1 LREDDLEVPVGYGG
15 GTAFSIVQASN
26 AMNHDQ
32 EPTSNALSL
41 DSLQAILQKLESN
54 DIEFSGLRDSTRDS
68 LRASMHLLIQNFVSQ
83 SRMAEANDQ
92 AQRRRFA
99 QFAYGL
105 THEINNPLANITGRA
120 DLLLREVKDPRHQKS
135 LRTIIDSSMRA
146 YEMLAEMMLAIQRPP
161 LRLQPLD
168 LRKPLNT
175 WFSCLTDRMADRNL
189 EWINHIDDD
198 SLWCQADWGAMSEAL
213 VTGLR
218 NAIDACQSGDAIEI
232 VAERVDATNDAATDN
247 NGFESQ
253 EIRIAIL
260 DNGPGLSPDAQ
271 RLAWDVYYSGR
282 EAGRGLG
289 IGLSKLQRIVEGHR
303 GRVWIDSKPGQ
314 GCSLEIRLP
323 WYRRASKD
331 SKDHRVR
338 NQKKVRES
346 FKG

>member
-1 LREDDLEVPVGYGG
+1 MSE
-15 GTAFSIVQASN
+15 A
-26 AMNHDQ
+26 Q
-32 EPTSNALSL
+32 ETTPNTLSL
-41 DSLQAILQKLESN
+41 DTVRAILGKLESN
-54 DIEFSGLRDSTRDS
+54 DREFSGLSNSTRDS
-68 LRASMHLLIQNFVSQ
+68 LRVSLHQLIQQVIGTERQVELNEQ
-83 SRMAEANDQ
+83 S
-92 AQRRRFA
+92 QRRRFA

-120 DLLLREVKDPRHQKS
+120 DLLLRETKDPRHQKS

-161 LRLQPLD
+161 LRLQPMD
-168 LRKPLNT
+168 LRRPLNT
-175 WFSCLTDRMADRNL
+175 WFSSLTARMADRNL

-198 SLWCQADWGAMSEAL
+198 SMWCQTDWGAMTEAL
-213 VTGLR
+213 LAGLR
-218 NAIDACQSGDAIEI
+218 NAMDACQSGDAIEI
-232 VAERVDATNDAATDN
+232 VAQRVDATDDATADTATDR
-247 NGFESQ
+247 NGLESH
-253 EIRIAIL
+253 EIRLAIL
-260 DNGPGLSPDAQ
+260 DNGPGLTPDAQ

-323 WYRRASKD
+323 WYRRASID
-331 SKDHRVR
+331 SKDHRGR

>member
-1 LREDDLEVPVGYGG
+1 MNDDQDL
-15 GTAFSIVQASN
+15 
-26 AMNHDQ
+26 
-32 EPTSNALSL
+32 TSSALSL
-41 DSLQAILQKLESN
+41 DSLRAILEKLESN
-54 DIEFSGLRDSTRDS
+54 DSEFFGLSNSTRDS
-68 LRASMHLLIQNFVSQ
+68 LRASTHLLIQNFVHQ
-83 SRMAEANDQ
+83 SRDEEASEQ

-120 DLLLREVKDPRHQKS
+120 DLLLRETKDPRHQKS

-175 WFSCLTDRMADRNL
+175 WFSSLTDSMADRNL

-198 SLWCQADWGAMSEAL
+198 SLWCQADWGALSEAL

-218 NAIDACQSGDAIEI
+218 NAIDACQSGDAVEI
-232 VAERVDATNDAATDN
+232 VAERIDATNNALCDEAAN
-247 NGFESQ
+247 SSRFESQ

-260 DNGPGLSPDAQ
+260 DNGPGLTPDAQ
-271 RLAWDVYYSGR
+271 RLVWDVYYSGR

-289 IGLSKLQRIVEGHR
+289 IGLSKLQRIVEGHL

-323 WYRRASKD
+323 WYRRASKV
-331 SKDHRVR
+331 SKDHRGR
-338 NQKKVRES
+338 NQNKVRES

>member
-1 LREDDLEVPVGYGG
+1 M
-15 GTAFSIVQASN
+15 N
-26 AMNHDQ
+26 AMNDVQ
-32 EPTSNALSL
+32 EHTSTALSL
-41 DSLQAILQKLESN
+41 DSLKAILQKLESN
-54 DIEFSGLRDSTRDS
+54 DSEFAGLSDSTRNS
-68 LRASMHLLIQNFVSQ
+68 LRASTHLLIQHFVSDA
-83 SRMAEANDQ
+83 RIVEVNEQ

-120 DLLLREVKDPRHQKS
+120 DLLLREVDDPRHQKS

-146 YEMLAEMMLAIQRPP
+146 HEMLAEMMLAIQRPP

-175 WFSCLTDRMADRNL
+175 WFSSLIDRMADRNL
-189 EWINHIDDD
+189 EWINHIEDD
-198 SLWCQADWGAMSEAL
+198 SLWCQADWGAISEAL
-213 VTGLR
+213 ASGVR
-218 NAIDACQSGDAIEI
+218 NAVDACQSGDSIEI
-232 VAERVDATNDAATDN
+232 IAERAETSCAAATDSV
-247 NGFESQ
+247 GADAESKLL

-260 DNGPGLSPDAQ
+260 DNGPGLTSDAQ

-314 GCSLEIRLP
+314 GCSLEMRLP
-323 WYRRASKD
+323 WYRRP
-331 SKDHRVR
+331 
-338 NQKKVRES
+338 KK
-346 FKG
+346 K

>member
-1 LREDDLEVPVGYGG
+1 MIFGYGW
-15 GTAFSIVQASN
+15 GTAFSIVQATN
-26 AMNHDQ
+26 AMNDDQ
-32 EPTSNALSL
+32 EPISNALSL
-41 DSLQAILQKLESN
+41 DSLIAILQKLESN
-54 DIEFSGLRDSTRDS
+54 NSEFSGLSDSTRDS
-68 LRASMHLLIQNFVSQ
+68 LRASTHLLIQNFVSH
-83 SRMAEANDQ
+83 SRVAEANEQ

-120 DLLLREVKDPRHQKS
+120 DLLLREIKDPRHQKS

-175 WFSCLTDRMADRNL
+175 WFSSLADRMADRNL
-189 EWINHIDDD
+189 QWINHIDDD
-198 SLWCQADWGAMSEAL
+198 SLWCQADWGALSEAL
-213 VTGLR
+213 VAGLR

-232 VAERVDATNDAATDN
+232 VAERIDATDDTIWDAATASN
-247 NGFESQ
+247 QLESQ
-253 EIRIAIL
+253 EIRLAIL
-260 DNGPGLSPDAQ
+260 DNGPGLTPDAQ

-331 SKDHRVR
+331 SKDYHGR